1 MNVMSSKPRPKEGG
15 VAAPHLFVVINR
27 EEGRKKQEEE
37 EGVKMEQRQIRCGAP
52 SHLVNLSSSLWLQS
66 QLGCLRLLHQC
77 HPIAAQSAL
86 LCCSLMIRSAS
97 SSSIGA
103 PKIQLLLLQ
112 PSVEEPF
119 VGMPRCLRLL
129 PLQEETQFVFFFFIC
144 CRQRK
149 QAFGALTKRHGV
161 MIFLAFCT

>member
-1 MNVMSSKPRPKEGG
+1 
-15 VAAPHLFVVINR
+15 
-27 EEGRKKQEEE
+27 
-37 EGVKMEQRQIRCGAP
+37 MEQRRICCGAP
-52 SHLVNLSSSLWLQS
+52 SHLVNLSSAVWLQS

-86 LCCSLMIRSAS
+86 LCCYLMIRSAS

-112 PSVEEPF
+112 PSV
-119 VGMPRCLRLL
+119 GMPRCLRFL

-149 QAFGALTKRHGV
+149 QASKWKSIVSFFNIKLHSQGKLHFSSFQLVHMQAN
-161 MIFLAFCT
+161 I